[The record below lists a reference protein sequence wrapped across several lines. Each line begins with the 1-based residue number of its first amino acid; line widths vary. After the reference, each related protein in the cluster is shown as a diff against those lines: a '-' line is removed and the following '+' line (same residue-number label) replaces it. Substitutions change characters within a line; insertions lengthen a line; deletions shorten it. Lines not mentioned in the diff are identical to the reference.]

1 MIFRILLAAFH
12 DFEQFLVWKSE
23 ILDAAYVI
31 GTFVGDSQDSPD
43 EMLKEDPYHPA
54 TYWYL
59 DILNALQGPFMLRKP
74 PRVAFTVLLANFM

>member
-31 GTFVGDSQDSPD
+31 GTFVGDSQDSPN

-54 TYWYL
+54 KYL
-59 DILNALQGPFMLRKP
+59 DILNALQGPFMLRKL
-74 PRVAFTVLLANFM
+74 PRVAFAVLVANFM